1 GSATASFAAKTK
13 GLLRRDGLLVT
24 WLDRK
29 GGRLLLELPRPSGPR
44 SECGSFLYLEGIET
58 GLGSNPV
65 GLDRG
70 QLGETRVVTVRRVG
84 SRVLMEQRNLRYR
97 AVSTDSSE
105 VRSVRESFATSVL
118 WAGDVAAEAADGRLL
133 VDLTPLLV
141 RDAHGVAATL
151 KAAGQGSFAL
161 DKDRSALDPDACKA

>member
-1 GSATASFAAKTK
+1 MAGSAVRRASVTLCSLLAMAPVGAGSPAETARAGAGAATTPFAAKTR
-13 GLLRRDGLLVT
+13 GLLRRDGLFVT

-70 QLGETRVVTVRRVG
+70 QLGETRVVTFRRVG
-84 SRVLMEQRNLRYR
+84 SRVPMEQPHLRSR
-97 AVSTDSSE
+97 AARHARPE
-105 VRSVRESFATSVL
+105 
-118 WAGDVAAEAADGRLL
+118 
-133 VDLTPLLV
+133 P
-141 RDAHGVAATL
+141 
-151 KAAGQGSFAL
+151 
-161 DKDRSALDPDACKA
+161 